1 MESCQKKGWNAREVE
16 TLQLEAWLSKSIM
29 EGSQIDTMKV
39 VKRAKEDGQKLMKKS
54 EEEAREEEAKR
65 EK

>member
-1 MESCQKKGWNAREVE
+1 
-16 TLQLEAWLSKSIM
+16 M